1 MGHLGLDLKLTLT
14 AKMSDL
20 NVFYFAFSLLFGE
33 SGVHFADFIAFY
45 ASFRRRVRN
54 LFNQYR
60 FISVL

>member
-45 ASFRRRVRN
+45 ASIR
-54 LFNQYR
+54 
-60 FISVL
+60 